1 MKGRHKVGSSTRL
14 PGGSDTLASG
24 LAVASLALLVG
35 FVSLPLLSLVVW
47 TVDKGTWRAMASP
60 VAVDA
65 LLLSLRTTAITMAIL
80 LLIGTP
86 AAYVLAR
93 AEFRGSR
100 VINTLIDIPVV
111 LPPSA
116 AGIAL
121 LLAFGRLGLVGQYL
135 NVFGITLSFTTAA
148 VVMAEVFV
156 AAPFYVR
163 QAATGFGAVDRAV
176 EEAAMVDGADHW
188 RRFFRVTVPLAL
200 PALVAGTLT
209 AWALGEFGATII
221 FAGSFR
227 GVTQTIPLAIF
238 AEFQRDL
245 DAAVALSVLVLGFAF
260 AVILAVRYLTARL
273 SVPCAV
279 GQATSPP
286 SVRIMTSVA
295 LTRAVACLPGSRPS
309 SSALSLVMRA
319 TT

>member
-1 MKGRHKVGSSTRL
+1 VELRAGGVKGRDKDGPAPRF
-14 PGGSDTLASG
+14 PRGSDTIASG
-24 LAVASLALLVG
+24 LAVAALALLVG
-35 FVSLPLLSLVVW
+35 FVSLPLVSLVVW
-47 TVDKGTWRAMASP
+47 TVDKGAWQAVASP

-65 LLLSLRTTAITMAIL
+65 LLLSVRTTGMTMAVL
-80 LLIGTP
+80 LLVGTP

-93 AEFRGSR
+93 ADFRGSR

-156 AAPFYVR
+156 AAPFYIR
-163 QAATGFGAVDRAV
+163 QAATGFSAVDQTV
-176 EEAAMVDGADHW
+176 EEAALVDGAG
-188 RRFFRVTVPLAL
+188 RSTVFFKVTVPLAF
-200 PALVAGTLT
+200 PALVAGALT
-209 AWALGEFGATII
+209 AWARALGEFGATII

-238 AEFQRDL
+238 AEFHRDL

-260 AVILAVRYLTARL
+260 VVILAVRYLTTK
-273 SVPCAV
+273 ST
-279 GQATSPP
+279 GD
-286 SVRIMTSVA
+286 
-295 LTRAVACLPGSRPS
+295 RA
-309 SSALSLVMRA
+309 
-319 TT
+319 